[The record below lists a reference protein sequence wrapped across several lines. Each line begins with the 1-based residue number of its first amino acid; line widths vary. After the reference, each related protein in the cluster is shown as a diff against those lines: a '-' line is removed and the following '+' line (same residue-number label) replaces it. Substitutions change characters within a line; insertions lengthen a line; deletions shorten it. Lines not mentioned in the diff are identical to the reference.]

1 MERIKIFVII
11 CACIFVRSGQSLTIE
26 ELSPL
31 LETLKVGIRTEILS
45 EVTSI
50 TTELG
55 NNMTTTIFY
64 DFRTPIFMISFLFKS
79 D

>member
-1 MERIKIFVII
+1 MERIKIIVII
-11 CACIFVRSGQSLTIE
+11 CAFIFVRSSQSLTVE

-31 LETLKVGIRTEILS
+31 LETLKAGIKTEILT

-55 NNMTTTIFY
+55 NNMTTVIF
-64 DFRTPIFMISFLFKS
+64 
-79 D
+79 